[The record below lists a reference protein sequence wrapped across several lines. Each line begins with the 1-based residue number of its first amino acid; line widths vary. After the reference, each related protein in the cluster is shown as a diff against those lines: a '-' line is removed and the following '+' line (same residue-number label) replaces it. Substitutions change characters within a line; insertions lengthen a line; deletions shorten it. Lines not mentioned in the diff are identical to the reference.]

1 MPTLNLINVGKAMK
15 EFYVVTNGRGD
26 FIGVDSASGGYPYQS
41 NYPFIF
47 HDLNHATMYAA
58 DVNQPDNPR
67 FPHGPYQPYRMMF
80 VPLN

>member
-1 MPTLNLINVGKAMK
+1 MYTPNSINKEKAMK

-26 FIGVDSASGGYPYQS
+26 FIGVDSASGGYPYES
-41 NYPFIF
+41 AHPFIF
-47 HDLNHATMYAA
+47 RDLNHATVYAA

-80 VPLN
+80 VPVN